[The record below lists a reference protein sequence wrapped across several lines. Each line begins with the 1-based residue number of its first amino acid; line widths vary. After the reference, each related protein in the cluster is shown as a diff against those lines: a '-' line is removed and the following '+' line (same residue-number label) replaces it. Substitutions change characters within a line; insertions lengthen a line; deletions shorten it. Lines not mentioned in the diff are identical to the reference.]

1 MSNVLN
7 AAMERIIDDSQAQG
21 WILEPDAKRLLAE
34 AGVAVPEFEWCR
46 TKAEALQAAERI
58 GYPLVAKVVSPAIVH
73 KTEVDGVAVGVAGP
87 DELTQHY
94 QRFSQMQDFKGILID
109 ELVTG
114 QELIIGGKIDFQFG
128 PVVLLGI
135 GGIAVEIYQDTAV
148 RMAPLTEA
156 DVESMVADL
165 KGHPLLTGFRGRAAV
180 SLPHLTRVMLRMS
193 ELMLAL
199 EGRIESLD
207 LNPVFCSDQH
217 CLVADARIILK
228 QLKNNILLTP

>member
-1 MSNVLN
+1 MLN
-7 AAMERIIDDSQAQG
+7 AAIERIIDDSQAQG

-165 KGHPLLTGFRGRAAV
+165 KGHPLLTGFRGQAAV

-217 CLVADARIILK
+217 CLVADARIILNSSPSHRK
-228 QLKNNILLTP
+228 